1 MMPAEKVLW
10 ERLRKRQ
17 LGGFKFRR
25 QHPIDPSIADF
36 YCPAS
41 RLVIE
46 VDGNIH
52 TTQREKDEQRT
63 QRLVDYGYRVLRVS
77 NREVEI
83 DPECVLRR
91 ILEACQGGK
100 QPSPGIGR
108 GAGVRAMRW
117 YDQSLGRFIQPDTL
131 VPIPG
136 DPVAFD
142 RYHYSRNSPLRYVDP
157 SGHGYCNSDN
167 AAEDVDCSY
176 TAQNILEEFDG
187 VTFENGNMQWT
198 NEDISAVYMAVMA
211 VGAKIGQVLRAVN
224 DIVLTAG
231 EAFQGIYGNVTFLRG
246 NRRADGSTNG
256 LSEEC
261 AGSGTGGCTSSSSLI
276 NMVSWGSTMLRRRNT
291 AIHELGHAFSGTS
304 LGRDAY
310 SVLGDAMKND
320 PLLRRDNPL
329 EGYSYGFASGY
340 IFMNFQMSYTNASSS
355 NEIFA
360 DMFVGWVT
368 NAWFTGS
375 YPPGWGVDMGDETA
389 TQIDMAEAK
398 SGWINNY
405 MKTTIP

>member
-1 MMPAEKVLW
+1 
-10 ERLRKRQ
+10 
-17 LGGFKFRR
+17 
-25 QHPIDPSIADF
+25 
-36 YCPAS
+36 
-41 RLVIE
+41 LVIE

-261 AGSGTGGCTSSSSLI
+261 AGIGTGGCTQGNIINFVSLSGGMY
-276 NMVSWGSTMLRRRNT
+276 NEMDRMAHHVV
-291 AIHELGHAFSGTS
+291 HELGHSYDHS
-304 LGRDAY
+304 LGYGPRLD
-310 SVLGDAMKND
+310 M
-320 PLLRRDNPL
+320 PLSIYRNRANILRPN
-329 EGYSYGFASGY
+329 E
-340 IFMNFQMSYTNASSS
+340 YTGRLNWQQNLTVSPG
-355 NEIFA
+355 ETFA
-360 DMFVGWVT
+360 DMFI
-368 NAWFTGS
+368 AWTYNVWNI
-375 YPPGWGVDMGDETA
+375 YPQNTTLVAAAQYWM
-389 TQIDMAEAK
+389 
-398 SGWINNY
+398 SGW
-405 MKTTIP
+405 MK